1 MKISI
6 EKNLKNMEEYFSSRG
21 FEIVPEDANADA
33 YIYSD
38 TPLSQIPAKN
48 FSPIS
53 SLASNPILL
62 VNAKGK
68 SPEEIEI
75 ILTQKSYNKLF

>member
-6 EKNLKNMEEYFSSRG
+6 EKGLKNLEEYLTSRG
-21 FEIVPEDANADA
+21 FEIVSEDSVADA
-33 YIYSD
+33 YIYAD

-53 SLASNPILL
+53 SLASDPILL
-62 VNAKGK
+62 VNSKGK
-68 SPEEIEI
+68 TNEEIEM
-75 ILTQKSYNKLF
+75 ILTQKSYNKIF